1 MGGKISGIM
10 PHSIA
15 EELQLQPG
23 DVLLQING
31 QTVKDIIDY
40 DFLCAEEYLE
50 LTVQSADG
58 ETAIFEIEKDYDEP
72 VGLIFASD
80 VFDGIRTCANHCL
93 FCFIDQLQPHPR
105 PSLLLKDDDY
115 RMSFLEG
122 NFITATNLKEA
133 DFQRIQDLK
142 LSPLYISVH
151 STDPKLRQEL
161 LGFKKDAA
169 ILPILRRL
177 TGYGCRIHCQIVL
190 CPDINDGPAL
200 EKTIND
206 LIGLYPGVAST
217 AVVPVGL
224 TKYQT
229 NPRLRL
235 YSPAE
240 AGKLLSQ
247 IETIQRRCLREL
259 GEAFVYAAD
268 ELYVKAGL
276 PFPEAAGYGEFP
288 QLENGVGMA
297 ALFRQQW
304 RELSHL
310 LPPTLPLEEKT
321 AVVTGVNGAA
331 VLEPLL
337 QPLLTSPG
345 NAGLHLHTVEN
356 SFYGPRTTA
365 TGLLSG
371 SCLLQSIRPGQYR
384 RLLLPSNMFKFDSEL
399 FLDDL
404 TASQV
409 AGRLGCRID
418 ITEPNA
424 AALIAAL
431 SGRQPTL

>member
-1 MGGKISGIM
+1 MGGKISGVM

-15 EELQLQPG
+15 EELDLHSG
-23 DVLLQING
+23 DILLQING
-31 QTVKDIIDY
+31 KTVKDIIDY
-40 DFLCAEEYLE
+40 DFLTAEEYLE
-50 LTVQSADG
+50 LTIQLANG
-58 ETAIFEIEKDYDEP
+58 EIVVFEIEKDYDEP
-72 VGLIFASD
+72 IGLIFDSD

-93 FCFIDQLQPHPR
+93 FCFIDQLQPNPR

-133 DFQRIQDLK
+133 DFQRIQTLK

-169 ILPILRRL
+169 ILPTLQRL
-177 TGYGCRIHCQIVL
+177 IDYGCRIHCQIVL
-190 CPDINDGPAL
+190 CPDINDGNAL

-206 LIGLYPGVAST
+206 LIPLHPGVASV

-224 TKYQT
+224 TQYQT

-235 YSPAE
+235 YSSQE
-240 AGKLLSQ
+240 AGKILTQ
-247 IETIQRRCLREL
+247 IETIQRHCREKL
-259 GEAFVYAAD
+259 GDCFVFAAD
-268 ELYVKAGL
+268 ELYIKAGR
-276 PFPEAAGYGEFP
+276 PFPDADHYGEFP

-297 ALFRQQW
+297 ALFQKQW
-304 RELSHL
+304 YDLSHR
-310 LPPTLPLEEKT
+310 LPHSLSLQQKT
-321 AVVTGVNGAA
+321 AVVTGINGAA
-331 VLEPLL
+331 VLQPLL
-337 QPLLTSPG
+337 QPYLLTPQKT
-345 NAGLHLHTVEN
+345 NLYLHTVEN
-356 SFYGPRTTA
+356 HFYGPQTTA

-371 SCLLQSIRPGQYR
+371 SCLLQSIPPGQYQ
-384 RLLLPSNMFKFDSEL
+384 RLLLPANMFKFDSQL

-404 TASQV
+404 TAAQV
-409 AGRLGCRID
+409 ANRLNCQIQ
-418 ITEPNA
+418 IIEPNA

-431 SGRQPTL
+431 SGN